1 MLELL
6 EHLGQSPDGIEIGPE
21 HGVEVLL
28 DDEGLIEVL
37 FLYALP
43 RDGFSAY
50 GGTLPRDRASVRG
63 EFGEPRVVQPS
74 YDLHFQ
80 DEHRIHFEYTEE
92 SLSLVTLSQQS
103 LIFVF
108 IPTLAALLTRA
119 EELKEKPLI
128 EPEVLAIRD
137 QGTCMAMR
145 ESAALDLE
153 DSRGYA
159 DLNPENVWEEWC
171 EMRAQL

>member
-21 HGVEVLL
+21 HGAEVLL
-28 DDEGLIEVL
+28 DEEGFIEVL

-50 GGTLPRDRASVRG
+50 GANLPRDRASVR
-63 EFGEPRVVQPS
+63 EKFGEPRVVQAS
-74 YDLHFQ
+74 YDLYFQ
-80 DEHRIHFEYTEE
+80 EENRLHFEYAEE

-103 LIFVF
+103 LIYAF
-108 IPTLAALLTRA
+108 IPSLAALLTRA
-119 EELKEKPLI
+119 EELKGEPLTQA
-128 EPEVLAIRD
+128 EVLAIRD
-137 QGTCMAMR
+137 EAPCMTMR
-145 ESAALDLE
+145 ESVALDLE

-159 DLNPENVWEEWC
+159 DLDPENAWEEWC
-171 EMRAQL
+171 EMREQL